1 MAASM
6 ISFKNNMMGVWFKDS
21 FRRFVEVEVFREQT
35 GVDLNFG
42 DGIEVVILQSQ
53 KRKWL
58 SDKYLG
64 VNARAIL
71 RCMEG

>member
-1 MAASM
+1 M
-6 ISFKNNMMGVWFKDS
+6 
-21 FRRFVEVEVFREQT
+21 ELFREQT

-64 VNARAIL
+64 VNAIV
-71 RCMEG
+71 EFYDVWKVEF